1 MGAMKVGRKVSAGA
15 TTSENVGM
23 SNFMEV
29 KTLHTEHP
37 RFPIHWQSGSG

>member
-1 MGAMKVGRKVSAGA
+1 MKPPCEVSGGA

-23 SNFMEV
+23 SNFRDV
-29 KTLHTEHP
+29 KTIPAENP